1 MRTLADD
8 KAWEVSVINEFKSLQ
23 EQYKANPTQELS
35 DAINELKGTLEQI
48 VILEDEKGEFKMN
61 KKNNSISEI
70 VNRLSWDSYFI
81 EIAKT
86 VALRSH
92 DKQTQVGAVLVNERN
107 HIISTGYNGFPP
119 GGDDAALPVTRP
131 EKYPYMIHAEMN
143 AMLHSEVSLKG
154 ATLYVTHSPCMEC
167 SKNILTSGITRVV
180 YDKTYSFEGIE
191 FLRKFGFNISSLN

>member
-1 MRTLADD
+1 VIVLDIGSLPTLI
-8 KAWEVSVINEFKSLQ
+8 KR
-23 EQYKANPTQELS
+23 
-35 DAINELKGTLEQI
+35 
-48 VILEDEKGEFKMN
+48 EFKMN
-61 KKNNSISEI
+61 KENSSISEI
-70 VNRLSWDSYFI
+70 VERLSWDEYFI
-81 EIAKT
+81 NIARA

-92 DKQTQVGAVLVNERN
+92 DPSTQVGAVLVNERN

-119 GGDDAALPVTRP
+119 NVNDAELPTTRP

-191 FLRKFGFNISSLN
+191 FLRKFGFNISLLN